1 MNKKTKVVIIVL
13 LILAVT
19 LVLGSFF
26 FSYCKEKE
34 IKKRKEEDKK
44 IVNEIKHHYN
54 NYVKTTK
61 DTYIYI
67 KEESKY
73 KKIGSITKDEQLVL
87 KNQKITKNTKYFQ
100 IDKLDFYIKYNDVEK
115 IDTINQKDERY
126 KHYIPFNENVIT
138 KEKVKLY
145 KDDKLIFELYKSLD
159 LPIIIKD
166 DNGYYVEYYDEL
178 YLIKNEDVEKT
189 YEKENT
195 KEEVATEIATTVY
208 HFIYKEGDT
217 SCNEMICHSENQ
229 VRSHFDYLKNNNYFT
244 LTTKEL
250 ELFIDSKIRL
260 PKNSVLL
267 TIDDGARAQNF
278 IPILEEYKINATLFL
293 ITSWYDKKDYLSNY
307 LEVASHS
314 NDLHNPGKCPG
325 GQGGPIKCLDRTT
338 LLNDLKTSRE
348 KLDQTEAFCFPFYEY
363 NDYALSI
370 VKEAG
375 FKIAFIG
382 GMKKV
387 RPGIDKFK
395 TPRISLNNKTTQEE
409 FANYIK

>member
-1 MNKKTKVVIIVL
+1 
-13 LILAVT
+13 
-19 LVLGSFF
+19 
-26 FSYCKEKE
+26 
-34 IKKRKEEDKK
+34 
-44 IVNEIKHHYN
+44 
-54 NYVKTTK
+54 
-61 DTYIYI
+61 
-67 KEESKY
+67 
-73 KKIGSITKDEQLVL
+73 
-87 KNQKITKNTKYFQ
+87 
-100 IDKLDFYIKYNDVEK
+100 
-115 IDTINQKDERY
+115 
-126 KHYIPFNENVIT
+126 
-138 KEKVKLY
+138 
-145 KDDKLIFELYKSLD
+145 
-159 LPIIIKD
+159 
-166 DNGYYVEYYDEL
+166 
-178 YLIKNEDVEKT
+178 
-189 YEKENT
+189 
-195 KEEVATEIATTVY
+195 
-208 HFIYKEGDT
+208 
-217 SCNEMICHSENQ
+217 MICHSENQ
-229 VRSHFDYLKNNNYFT
+229 VRSHFDYLKSNNYFT